1 MISLMITA
9 MTAMTMMMTEMMLTA
24 NPINIKKKSNFGDN
38 RTRSMKQVAK
48 TTPTMMFMEI
58 SLKIMMTMRRRM
70 RMMRM
75 RMAVK
80 SPKKTGL
87 LCELMEGTQWSF

>member
-1 MISLMITA
+1 MISLM

-38 RTRSMKQVAK
+38 RTRSMSQVAK

-58 SLKIMMTMRRRM
+58 SLKI
-70 RMMRM
+70 MMRM

>member
-1 MISLMITA
+1 MISLM

-24 NPINIKKKSNFGDN
+24 NPINIKKATNFGDN

-58 SLKIMMTMRRRM
+58 SLKIMMRMM

-75 RMAVK
+75 TVVRMMVVR
-80 SPKKTGL
+80 
-87 LCELMEGTQWSF
+87 LMMMSMMNVVTARVLR